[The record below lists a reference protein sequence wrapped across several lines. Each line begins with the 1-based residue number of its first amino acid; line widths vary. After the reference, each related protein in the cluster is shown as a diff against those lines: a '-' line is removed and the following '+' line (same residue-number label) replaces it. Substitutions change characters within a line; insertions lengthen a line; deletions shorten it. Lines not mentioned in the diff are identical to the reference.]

1 MIAHRRTRPLV
12 PGGPA
17 IPGYGSGHGNG
28 GARGAKNPRQRSGY
42 HPPSQRQLALVTY
55 NVRTLRLDEKLIELE
70 EEMNKLR
77 WDVIGLSEIRREGE
91 DTKTLQSGH
100 LFYYR
105 EGEQKSQGGV
115 GFIVHKSL
123 INNIVAI
130 ESVSSRVVYLVLKIS
145 KRYSLK
151 IVQVYA
157 PSTSHPDDEVEAT
170 YEDISRAIRD
180 SQSHFT
186 VVMGDFNAKLGRR
199 GDDELKVGPF
209 GFGQRNPRGQMLADF
224 MEKEGLFMMN
234 SFFKKPPQ
242 RKWTWL
248 SPDGVTRNEID
259 FIMSTNRQIFND
271 VSVINSVKTGSDHRI
286 VRGMLN
292 INVRLE
298 RSRLMKSTLRP
309 SNAQIQNPES
319 FQLELANRF
328 EWLNSCTS
336 VDDVNSRLVE
346 TVRTVGS
353 KFFKTHCKNRPQK
366 LSDRT
371 RNLMAS
377 RRLMTLQTSED
388 AESYRQLNR
397 HIMKSLRHDL
407 RSFNTQ
413 RIKETIERNQG
424 SKVFARDASIGQ
436 SQLTKLKTED
446 GRLNRKV

>member
-1 MIAHRRTRPLV
+1 M
-12 PGGPA
+12 
-17 IPGYGSGHGNG
+17 
-28 GARGAKNPRQRSGY
+28 
-42 HPPSQRQLALVTY
+42 
-55 NVRTLRLDEKLIELE
+55 
-70 EEMNKLR
+70 
-77 WDVIGLSEIRREGE
+77 
-91 DTKTLQSGH
+91 
-100 LFYYR
+100 
-105 EGEQKSQGGV
+105 
-115 GFIVHKSL
+115 
-123 INNIVAI
+123 

-170 YEDISRAIRD
+170 YEDISRAIRN

-271 VSVINSVKTGSDHRI
+271 VSVINSVKTGSDHRYI
-286 VRGMLN
+286 RGMLN

-298 RSRLMKSTLRP
+298 RSRQMKSTLRP

-328 EWLNSCTS
+328 EWLNSCAS

-353 KFFKTHCKNRPQK
+353 KFFKTHHTNRPQK

-413 RIKETIERNQG
+413 RIKETIERNQ
-424 SKVFARDASIGQ
+424 
-436 SQLTKLKTED
+436 
-446 GRLNRKV
+446 